1 VSTAV
6 EVANLGEN
14 YSNGCILCF

>member
-1 VSTAV
+1 VSTTV